1 MKQLL
6 WYLAWTFVSSL
17 FLKSGIQVILDR
29 NISYSG
35 PLLISVFL
43 QIGVIFPIVSSIG
56 SLKNK

>member
-6 WYLAWTFVSSL
+6 FYISWTFISSL

-43 QIGVIFPIVSSIG
+43 QIGVIFPIASSIG